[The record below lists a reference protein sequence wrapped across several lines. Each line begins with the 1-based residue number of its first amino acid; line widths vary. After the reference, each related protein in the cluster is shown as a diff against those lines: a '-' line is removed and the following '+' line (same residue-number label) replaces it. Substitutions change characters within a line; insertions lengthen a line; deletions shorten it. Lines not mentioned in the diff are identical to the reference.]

1 MIASSVYSDVR
12 EYENGLVMILWAR
25 RSLLKT
31 SALYRTYASQTEH
44 PEFDYAAAREW
55 YKTFNP
61 LQSLRN
67 LGEVTY
73 ARSSGPGGQN
83 VNKYAL

>member
-1 MIASSVYSDVR
+1 MLSWTR
-12 EYENGLVMILWAR
+12 PRFCQTLILCR
-25 RSLLKT
+25 R
-31 SALYRTYASQTEH
+31 YATQTEH

-61 LQSLRN
+61 LQSLRDI
-67 LGEVTY
+67 GEVTY

-83 VNKYAL
+83 VNKYDLP

>member
-1 MIASSVYSDVR
+1 MLPWTRSNFR
-12 EYENGLVMILWAR
+12 QTLTLCR
-25 RSLLKT
+25 R
-31 SALYRTYASQTEH
+31 YASQVDH

-61 LQSLRN
+61 LQSLRDI
-67 LGEVTY
+67 GEVTY

-83 VNKYAL
+83 VNKYGLNHSPLLYQYV